1 MIRTC
6 VTLLSHR
13 LATEHLWPLSQFRM
27 ASLGDEPS
35 SRLILLYRPD
45 AAYASR
51 TRSSR
56 FLPFLL
62 HFSKRVGRRACCQ
75 LHLCRKP
82 IILLSWYRILENYY
96 NKKYQP
102 KKIIGADT
110 LHYHWILTN
119 CHPIGRYIS

>member
-56 FLPFLL
+56 
-62 HFSKRVGRRACCQ
+62 
-75 LHLCRKP
+75 
-82 IILLSWYRILENYY
+82 LEGELAANYTY
-96 NKKYQP
+96 AASQ
-102 KKIIGADT
+102 
-110 LHYHWILTN
+110 
-119 CHPIGRYIS
+119 